1 MIENLR
7 EQIFQHEIEKKELKE
22 KNLELKEKHQES
34 ERLNEELQLNWG
46 ISKKVNSQLEEE
58 IQSKKE
64 IQEKLVLEEKNGEL
78 LKRKLEEAEK
88 LKMDFSAKLEKEV
101 DTHRIL
107 SEKLSLEHFKNTI
120 PGTIDNTSDFIDQ
133 IRQLNNEKQNLV
145 CDLKAAQAYSRKLEE
160 DQVKQKQS

>member
-1 MIENLR
+1 LGN
-7 EQIFQHEIEKKELKE
+7 FQ
-22 KNLELKEKHQES
+22 
-34 ERLNEELQLNWG
+34 
-46 ISKKVNSQLEEE
+46 KKVNSQLEEE

-145 CDLKAAQAYSRKLEE
+145 CDLKAAQAYSRILEE
-160 DQVKQKQS
+160 DQVKSKNKVKAWWWNPMMFLIVVVLVLFFQWIM

>member
-1 MIENLR
+1 MRNFNLIG
-7 EQIFQHEIEKKELKE
+7 EFP
-22 KNLELKEKHQES
+22 
-34 ERLNEELQLNWG
+34 
-46 ISKKVNSQLEEE
+46 KKVNSQLEEE

-160 DQVKQKQS
+160 DQVKSKNKVKAWWWNPMMFLIVVVLVLFFQWIM